1 MKYGLLVADET
12 GSFWDEPG
20 WAAAA
25 RSGVELRPPRPEELI
40 ELPPGARVQFLPG
53 RAAQGYRRKN
63 RVEALEGALAVAAQ
77 LPSGYTRT
85 LLPAYEVLGD
95 PKYLPFFGYTAVV
108 AQGERLLC
116 AAVPTEENPRWQPD
130 SYGGDDLSR
139 GIEELRRLYPEN
151 RVIQQL
157 ERCAT
162 EYGCYNAQNVFFGRW
177 EGAVAVS
184 PSCNAQCHGC
194 ISFQPEGLPP
204 SPQERFHL
212 VPTLDEIVEVGLHH
226 LASPERIYSFGQG
239 CEGEPLLQGELI
251 ADSVAA
257 IRDKTDL
264 GSLHLNTNGSRPD
277 MVQKIAEAGLDS
289 IRVSLNSC
297 LSRRYEA
304 YYQPKR
310 YRFEDLV
317 ESIRIAADHGL
328 HVSLNLLCIPGWND
342 SVEEVEALI
351 GLVGDHGVSM
361 IQTRTLNIDP
371 DLYLRHVPLP
381 TSPILGIPAMLAELK
396 KECPE
401 LLIGNHTPAVGMLK
415 VPHRGQRMPEQRMQP
430 GEEKS

>member
-12 GSFWDEPG
+12 GAYWDEPG
-20 WAAAA
+20 WGAAA
-25 RSGVELRPPRPEELI
+25 RSGIELRPPRPEELI
-40 ELPPGARVQFLPG
+40 ELPPGSRIQFLPG
-53 RAAQGYRRKN
+53 RRPQGYRQKGRISTPDD
-63 RVEALEGALAVAAQ
+63 ALAVAAQ

-85 LLPAYEVLGD
+85 LLPAFAVDGG

-108 AQGERLLC
+108 TDGERLLC
-116 AAVPTEENPRWQPD
+116 AAVPTEENPRWRPD
-130 SYGGDDLSR
+130 DYGGDRLVEKIAHLR
-139 GIEELRRLYPEN
+139 GLYPDN
-151 RVIQQL
+151 RVVQQL

-162 EYGCYNAQNVFFGRW
+162 EYGCYNAQNVFFERW

-212 VPTLDEIVEVGLHH
+212 VPTLEEVVEVGLHH
-226 LASPERIYSFGQG
+226 LKNPGAIYSFGQG
-239 CEGEPLLQGELI
+239 CEGEPLLQGDLI
-251 ADSVAA
+251 AAAVAE
-257 IRDKTDL
+257 IRRQTSA
-264 GSLHLNTNGSRPD
+264 GSLHLNTNGSLPD
-277 MVQKIAEAGLDS
+277 MVEKIVEAGLDS

-297 LSRRYEA
+297 VARRYEA

-310 YRFEDLV
+310 YAFESLV
-317 ESIRIAADHGL
+317 KSIEVARRAGV

-342 SVEEVEALI
+342 SEEELEALVE
-351 GLVGDHGVSM
+351 LVNGKDIQM

-381 TSPILGIPAMLAELK
+381 TTRVLGIPEWLNRLRR
-396 KECPE
+396 ECPR
-401 LLIGNHTPAVGMLK
+401 LTVGNHTPAVK
-415 VPHRGQRMPEQRMQP
+415 RGQVPLPETRMHEA
-430 GEEKS
+430 ED